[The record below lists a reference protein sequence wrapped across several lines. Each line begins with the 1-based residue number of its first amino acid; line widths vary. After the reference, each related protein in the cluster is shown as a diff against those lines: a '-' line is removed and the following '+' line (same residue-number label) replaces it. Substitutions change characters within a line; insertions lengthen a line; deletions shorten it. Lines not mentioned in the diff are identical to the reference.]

1 MIVYFLYII
10 IEIARAFIYSSKV
23 RHASENQL
31 QADVMSSGPEE
42 NDMFVKPLPWRSD
55 LVNTFFA
62 ELDDRSTERKTPQ
75 ALRQRKKRVLSAYG
89 STRDAPPG
97 LPKWALKV

>member
-1 MIVYFLYII
+1 MPPKTK
-10 IEIARAFIYSSKV
+10 EKWSKV
-23 RHASENQL
+23 L
-31 QADVMSSGPEE
+31 QAEVMSSEESGPEE

-55 LVNTFFA
+55 LVNKFLA

-75 ALRQRKKRVLSAYG
+75 ALRQRKKRVLSAYV
-89 STRDAPPG
+89 STRGAPPG